1 MVEAGTGSSENT
13 GGLEFAVGTGNLSKM
28 TAADIVARFQINSQD
43 TGSPEVQ
50 IALLTRRLETLSQHF
65 KKAPKDHHSKRG
77 MLNLTSQRKQ
87 LLAYLRREDIARYK
101 ATISALGLRK

>member
-1 MVEAGTGSSENT
+1 MVEAGTGSNENT
-13 GGLEFAVGTGNLSKM
+13 GGEFSVGVGNLSKM
-28 TAADIVARFQINSQD
+28 TTAEVVTRFQINSQD

-50 IALLTRRLETLSQHF
+50 IALLTKRLEELSQHF

-77 MLNLTSQRKQ
+77 MLNLISQRKQ
-87 LLAYLRREDIARYK
+87 LLAYLRREDAGRYK